1 MASSGGGDGVGVGL
15 GAGPSHPRLF
25 IRVDLADICVDL
37 ADTWVDLAFDWV
49 NLADTPVCD
58 DVAVRR
64 PPVFAS
70 LHGYRRAW
78 ASADL
83 VAGLTLLVI
92 AVPEQLAT
100 SRLAGMPPITGFYAF
115 VAGSVLFAL
124 LGSNPQMSVGA
135 DSTIAPLFAAG
146 VSALAL
152 TGSPHYVDLV
162 AILAVMVG
170 LMVMLVSILRL
181 GWLAEF
187 LSTPIVTGFLSGV
200 AVIIIVHQ
208 LPDFLGLPPTGG
220 SNPHRIG
227 YVFTHLDQVN
237 GWTLAIGLGVLAV
250 MFVCVRLDRRIPGA
264 LIAMVGSTALVA
276 ALDLQAHGVAVL
288 GTIQTG
294 TRHLGLTGL
303 SVSTLGSLA
312 PLAAVVALV
321 VLTQT
326 AATTRAFADQGGY
339 DVDAGRDFLG
349 VGAGSVVAGLVGSFP
364 VNASPP
370 RTGAVATAGGRTQ
383 AGALGAALVVLLLV
397 PVADVLRDVPLAT
410 LAAIL
415 IFVAIRLFN
424 PGDLLAIAR
433 FDPFEFG
440 LAALTLLTV
449 VLVGVEQGIGVA
461 VGLAILDRIRLSA
474 RPSSTCSDE
483 FLGRPAGRR
492 SRRISPLPRSPAS
505 SSSCSPRR
513 SGSPMRCTSAKRSPA
528 PLPTRRAPRGS
539 SCSTPSGCPTWT
551 SLGRG
556 RWARCWRR
564 VSASTLSSAWPGRVT
579 TCARCCDAAV
589 SCRASARATSSRPW
603 TGRSPR

>member
-1 MASSGGGDGVGVGL
+1 M
-15 GAGPSHPRLF
+15 
-25 IRVDLADICVDL
+25 
-37 ADTWVDLAFDWV
+37 
-49 NLADTPVCD
+49 
-58 DVAVRR
+58 
-64 PPVFAS
+64 S
-70 LHGYRRAW
+70 LHGYQRAW

-100 SRLAGMPPITGFYAF
+100 SRLAGMPPVTGFYAF
-115 VAGSVLFAL
+115 IAGSVLFAL
-124 LGSNPQMSVGA
+124 LGSNPQMSVGG
-135 DSTIAPLFAAG
+135 DSTIAPLFAVG
-146 VSALAL
+146 VSALAV
-152 TGSPHYVDLV
+152 TGSSHYVDLV

-220 SNPHRIG
+220 SNLHRIS
-227 YVFTHLDQVN
+227 YVFTHLDEIN

-250 MFVCVRLDRRIPGA
+250 MFVCARVNRRIPGA
-264 LIAMVGSTALVA
+264 LIGLVGSTALVVV
-276 ALDLQAHGVAVL
+276 LNLQAHGVVVL
-288 GTIQTG
+288 GTFP
-294 TRHLGLTGL
+294 TRAPHLGLTGL
-303 SVSTLGSLA
+303 SWSTLANLA

-326 AATTRAFADQGGY
+326 AATTRGFADQGGY
-339 DVDAGRDFLG
+339 DVDVGRDFLG

-383 AGALGAALVVLLLV
+383 AGALGAALAVLLLI

-424 PGDLLAIAR
+424 PGDLVAIAR

-440 LAALTLLTV
+440 LTAITLLTV
-449 VLVGVEQGIGVA
+449 VLIGVEQGIGVA
-461 VGLAILDRIRLSA
+461 VGLSILDRIRLSA
-474 RPSSTCSDE
+474 RPQLHV
-483 FLGRPAGRR
+483 LGRLPGTTSWAPLSPDFPATELPGVLVLLFATPLWFANAVHFREEVARALAHAPGTTRVLVLDTIGMSDVDFTGVAGVGPGTDCVRAPARR
-492 SRRISPLPRSPAS
+492 VRHSQGGGPRGA
-505 SSSCSPRR
+505 SCSGAAGWR
-513 SGSPMRCTSAKRSPA
+513 SGS
-528 PLPTRRAPRGS
+528 
-539 SCSTPSGCPTWT
+539 
-551 SLGRG
+551 
-556 RWARCWRR
+556 AR
-564 VSASTLSSAWPGRVT
+564 T
-579 TCARCCDAAV
+579 
-589 SCRASARATSSRPW
+589 TSSRRW
-603 TGRSPR
+603 TRRSPR